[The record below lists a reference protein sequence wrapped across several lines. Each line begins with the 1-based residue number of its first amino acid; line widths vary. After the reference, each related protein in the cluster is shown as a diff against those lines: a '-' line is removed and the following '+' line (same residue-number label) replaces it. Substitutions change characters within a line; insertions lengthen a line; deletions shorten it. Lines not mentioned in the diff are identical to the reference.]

1 MRSAT
6 LLLQMILF
14 ASTAAT
20 AQDLTLIWKIENV
33 FSMPESATFDT
44 NAQYIF
50 VSNVNEYAKD
60 GNGFISRVSVDDASV
75 VLHWLDGLDSPT
87 GLAVF
92 DGLLY
97 FADFDSLVVADI
109 ATAQILNR
117 YAAPD
122 INPSLNDVAISPEG
136 NVFVT
141 GSASSSIYHL
151 DEDQL
156 KVWRHDEELLS
167 LANGLAIEGDL
178 LIHGGQSW
186 NVFNRHTAELASD
199 AIQLAPNLEGIDG
212 ITRTLCGSYLLSLLA
227 DDRLW
232 HVSGTGNSRPL
243 IGGPLNGIDLHSQ
256 AALVVVPQV
265 GGDLTLLRQ
274 DRDSCAR

>member
-186 NVFNRHTAELASD
+186 NVFNRHTA
-199 AIQLAPNLEGIDG
+199 
-212 ITRTLCGSYLLSLLA
+212 YLLSLLA